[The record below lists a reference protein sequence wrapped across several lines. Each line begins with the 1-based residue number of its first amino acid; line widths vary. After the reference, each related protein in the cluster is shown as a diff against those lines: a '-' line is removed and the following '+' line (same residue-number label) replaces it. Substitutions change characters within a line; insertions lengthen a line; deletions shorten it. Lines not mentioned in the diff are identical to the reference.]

1 MGQLNK
7 SSTFFTSLF
16 LLTVAVAFSSR
27 KGFMDT
33 SIAFKFFDDEVFWSL
48 RRLSVVG
55 LMVVVTGSIKKNKMQ
70 DIFKLMEIDTICLC
84 IL

>member
-16 LLTVAVAFSSR
+16 LLTVAVALSP
-27 KGFMDT
+27 KGFIDT
-33 SIAFKFFDDEVFWSL
+33 SIAFKFFADEVFWSL

-55 LMVVVTGSIKKNKMQ
+55 LIVVVVVTGSIKIKIK
-70 DIFKLMEIDTICLC
+70 I
-84 IL
+84 